1 MYKLIAIDMDGT
13 LLDSYGNV
21 SNENKLA
28 IKKALDK
35 DIQVV
40 LTSGRMPRAMLGI
53 ANEIKANKYIISG
66 NGAAIFDIENDTTI
80 YNNYI
85 KKEKLLEIIKI
96 CEENSI
102 FYNIYTNNFIITK
115 SFNYNILFFHN
126 ENKKN
131 LEDKKIK
138 INVMENIY
146 SYVKNYEDD
155 DFLKIIICDGDELI
169 FKSIMNKLRTIKQVD
184 ILEVSHMSK
193 KIIQHGSQEKE
204 IAYFYTEIT
213 NENVNKWTAI
223 EELIKMLNI
232 KPEEVIA
239 IGDNINDEQM
249 IKNAKVGVAMGNSN
263 PYIKKIADEVTKDN
277 NLSGVAEV
285 IDKYIQ

>member
-40 LTSGRMPRAMLGI
+40 LTSGRMPGAMLGI
-53 ANEIKANKYIISG
+53 ANEINANKYIISG
-66 NGAAIFDIENDTTI
+66 NGAAIFDIENNKTI

-96 CEENSI
+96 CEDNSI
-102 FYNIYTNNFIITK
+102 FYNVYTNNFIITK

-138 INVMENIY
+138 INVTEDIY
-146 SYVKNYEDD
+146 SYIKNYEGD
-155 DFLKIIICDGDELI
+155 DFLKIIICDGNELI
-169 FKSIMNKLRTIKQVD
+169 FKSIMNKLRTIRQVD

-223 EELIKMLNI
+223 EALIKILNI
-232 KPEEVIA
+232 KPEEVMA

-249 IKNAKVGVAMGNSN
+249 IKNARIGIAMGNSN
-263 PYIKKIADEVTKDN
+263 PYIKNIADEVTKDN

-285 IDKYIQ
+285 IKKYIQ

>member
-21 SNENKLA
+21 SNENKIA
-28 IKKALDK
+28 IEKALK
-35 DIQVV
+35 KGIKVV
-40 LTSGRMPRAMLGI
+40 LASGRMPKAMLGV
-53 ANEIKANKYIISG
+53 ANEINANEYIISG
-66 NGAAIFDIENDTTI
+66 NGASILDIKNDKII

-85 KKEKLLEIIKI
+85 KKEKILEIIKL

-102 FYNIYTNNFIITK
+102 FYNVYTNNFIITK
-115 SFNYNILFFHN
+115 SFDYNILFYHN

-131 LEDKKIK
+131 LEEKKIK
-138 INVMENIY
+138 INVMEDIY
-146 SYVKNYEDD
+146 SYIKNYEGE
-155 DFLKIIICDGDELI
+155 DFLKIIICDGNKLI
-169 FKSIMNKLRTIKQVD
+169 FKSIMNKLKTIKEVD

-204 IAYFYTEIT
+204 IAYYYTEIT

-223 EELIKMLNI
+223 QELINMLNI

-249 IKNAKVGVAMGNSN
+249 IKNAKIGVAMGNSN
-263 PYIKKIADEVTKDN
+263 PYIKNIADEITKDN
-277 NLSGVAEV
+277 NLSGVAE
-285 IDKYIQ
+285 IINKLL